1 MDVGLRLICALADEQ
16 KEGREEF
23 LSVDGITAK
32 DGFEN
37 VALQLVLGGRRQ
49 QNMVMGGNVKA
60 AVHLRASDIFTVC
73 VCVCGSGGS
82 CPHLALDVS
91 QVNGLRSDVQEHL
104 LAPQLLVLSQEGEA
118 SLRLLHALHVA
129 VLQRKRQQVLRAKKK
144 KEADRQTDRKREG
157 KNVATVAVL
166 GCDVSRVVVVEEGGR
181 ETHLNEVS

>member
-1 MDVGLRLICALADEQ
+1 MDVGLCLICALADEL

-23 LSVDGITAK
+23 LSVDGIAAK

-37 VALQLVLGGRRQ
+37 VALQLVLGGQRQ

-73 VCVCGSGGS
+73 VCGGGS

-129 VLQRKRQQVLRAKKK
+129 VLQRERQQVLRAQKKK
-144 KEADRQTDRKREG
+144 KEADRQTDRQEK
-157 KNVATVAVL
+157 
-166 GCDVSRVVVVEEGGR
+166 GG
-181 ETHLNEVS
+181 